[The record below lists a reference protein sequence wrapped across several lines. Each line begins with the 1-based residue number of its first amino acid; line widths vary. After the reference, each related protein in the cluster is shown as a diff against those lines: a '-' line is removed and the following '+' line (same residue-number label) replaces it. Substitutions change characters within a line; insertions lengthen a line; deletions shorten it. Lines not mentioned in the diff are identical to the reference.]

1 MEPTP
6 KTSIFLNYKKSLGRL
21 SFSAMILQSK
31 FRATRLFFPDLAT
44 DMALVFASS
53 APLQWQTMELT
64 PRKSFP
70 LFSLIQNWKISALSK
85 RHRIKDKNFSNFLC
99 PGVMKEVLYC
109 SECKKLLK

>member
-31 FRATRLFFPDLAT
+31 FRATRLFFPVLAK
-44 DMALVFASS
+44 DMALDFASS

-70 LFSLIQNWKISALSK
+70 LFSLILNWRTSDLFK
-85 RHRIKDKNFSNFLC
+85 RHRIEDSNFTDEGL
-99 PGVMKEVLYC
+99 VF
-109 SECKKLLK
+109 